1 MAMSPPSVTVVGGDA
16 SAVGEVRRRAQ
27 QLARQVGLGE
37 EAAGRVALVATEL
50 AGNLWKHAGGEGWC
64 QVEALVAGEAR
75 WVRLVCAD
83 RGPGI
88 AEVAAALADGH
99 STHGTPGTGLGA
111 VRRQSRVFD
120 LYTVPGQG
128 TVVTAVVG
136 DPPPAAAFAHGGV
149 VLAKPG
155 QERSGD
161 AWAVEEA
168 GRRLWVLVAD
178 GLGHGPLA
186 ADAAALAVEAFRALP
201 GGGPGERVEAM
212 HRRLRGS
219 RGAALAVAEIDLA
232 AGTLRYAGIGNIAG
246 QLLGREAAR
255 SLVSMNGTAGVQA
268 RTLRQLDYPWEPGS
282 LLVMCSDG
290 VATRWD
296 LGERPGLGER
306 QPSTIAAV
314 LVRDF
319 GRGHDDAAAVVARGA
334 G

>member
-1 MAMSPPSVTVVGGDA
+1 MIPPPPVTVVGGDA

-27 QLARQVGLGE
+27 QLAREIGLGE

-64 QVEALVAGEAR
+64 QVEALAAGEAR
-75 WVRLVCAD
+75 CVRLVCAD

-88 AEVAAALADGH
+88 AEVATALRDGH
-99 STHGTPGTGLGA
+99 STRGTPGTGLGA
-111 VRRQSRVFD
+111 VRRQSRIFD

-136 DPPPAAAFAHGGV
+136 DAPPAAAFAHGGV

-155 QERSGD
+155 QECSGD

-168 GRRLWVLVAD
+168 GRRLWVLAVD
-178 GLGHGPLA
+178 GLGHGPHA
-186 ADAAALAVEAFRALP
+186 ADAAALAVDAFRALP
-201 GGGPGERVEAM
+201 GRAPGERIEAI
-212 HRRLRGS
+212 HLRLRAS
-219 RGAALAVAEIDLA
+219 RGAAVAVAEIDLA
-232 AGTLRYAGIGNIAG
+232 AGLLRYAGIGNIAG
-246 QLLGREAAR
+246 QMLGRQGAR
-255 SLVSMNGTAGVQA
+255 SLVSMNGTAGQQA
-268 RTLRQLDYPWEPGS
+268 RSLRQLDYPWEAGS

-290 VATRWD
+290 VGTRWD
-296 LGERPGLGER
+296 LAERPGVAER

-319 GRGHDDAAAVVARGA
+319 GRGRDDAAAVVARSA